1 MNTCKHTGLAA
12 LFGAAALVCAAG
24 GASALTIT
32 QTGNQ
37 LVDQWDT
44 EPGQSIPTRTSG
56 YVDGQIAGDTHGSFV
71 FTYGPDFLVAGAT
84 GHGNSTLQ
92 DSFWVGTH
100 QVFCNPAAAAAGG
113 CGGVA
118 STVGQTFTLVGAG
131 PGTLPFHFQFGSTGQ
146 NTIDNGENASA
157 LGATLVTAITLL
169 PGNVLGT
176 TPNLT
181 GSMAL
186 VGLSDAAYPGDHD
199 FQDLTVMIREVP
211 EPATMAML
219 GMSLVALGVMRR
231 RNLSR

>member
-1 MNTCKHTGLAA
+1 
-12 LFGAAALVCAAG
+12 
-24 GASALTIT
+24 
-32 QTGNQ
+32 
-37 LVDQWDT
+37 
-44 EPGQSIPTRTSG
+44 
-56 YVDGQIAGDTHGSFV
+56 
-71 FTYGPDFLVAGAT
+71 
-84 GHGNSTLQ
+84 
-92 DSFWVGTH
+92 
-100 QVFCNPAAAAAGG
+100 
-113 CGGVA
+113 
-118 STVGQTFTLVGAG
+118 
-131 PGTLPFHFQFGSTGQ
+131 
-146 NTIDNGENASA
+146 